1 MTQAYPESGTLDLE
15 ERDNKE
21 EQPDDDRR
29 LDAERLQRAV
39 LRRPRDLEVRD
50 TETAE
55 RTREVD
61 QRGDFAL
68 PAREAVV
75 AIRVWWVER
84 YSVSCGSHEVDENV
98 PYRWRQC

>member
-1 MTQAYPESGTLDLE
+1 MRGAYPESSTLHLQ
-15 ERDNKE
+15 ERDDEE

-50 TETAE
+50 TEAAE
-55 RTREVD
+55 RTRQVD
-61 QRGDFAL
+61 QRGDLAL

-75 AIRVWWVER
+75 AVCV
-84 YSVSCGSHEVDENV
+84 
-98 PYRWRQC
+98 